1 MLKLYIYSAFFC
13 FMVIHV
19 QAQVRLS
26 TPLEILNFMEAS
38 PTQYEVEQLFGEVE
52 KRERPVLPHGAFI
65 VVIDGV
71 EHTFEYKDML
81 GCKAEKWQNK
91 ARELMSLEKPNYSKV
106 RKFYTKILKE
116 DPNNAQIHTW
126 IGESYYEQE
135 NYEEAKKWLKTA
147 IELNNID
154 YLARWLL
161 AEIHLKNEELD
172 AAVQAITVAH
182 IYNRNNPR
190 LLIRLKEIYKEKG
203 LAYYQNWGFDPQY
216 DVYRE
221 KDIVVVAGD
230 GIWLTYGMYKAVWN
244 FDPDYR
250 YIKEQQAVTD
260 YLFQEEMEAA
270 IGTFMTYTTLHKE
283 DQRGMPAMSAF
294 GRALDQEMVEEY
306 TMYEILSV
314 DRPTIANYLTADFLE
329 RLIQYIFR
337 VRSQNYAD
345 Q

>member
-1 MLKLYIYSAFFC
+1 MLKACIYSFC
-13 FMVIHV
+13 FSLLWLSA

-38 PTQYEVEQLFGEVE
+38 PTQYEVEQLFGTVDN
-52 KRERPVLPHGAFI
+52 RDRPVLPHGAFI
-65 VVIDGV
+65 AIIDGI
-71 EHTFEYKDML
+71 EHTFEHKDML
-81 GCKAEKWQNK
+81 DCKSEKWQNK
-91 ARELMSLEKPNYSKV
+91 AREMMSVESPNYKKV
-106 RKFYTKILKE
+106 RKFYDKILKQ
-116 DPNNAQIHTW
+116 DPQNAQIHTW
-126 IGESYYEQE
+126 IGESYYEE
-135 NYEEAKKWLKTA
+135 GNYTAAQKWLKEA

-172 AAVQAITVAH
+172 LAIRAITIAH

-203 LAYYQNWGFDPQY
+203 LEYYQNWGFDPQY

-244 FDPDYR
+244 FDTDYR

-270 IGTFMTYTTLHKE
+270 IGTFMTYTTLQKQ

-294 GRALDQEMVEEY
+294 GVALDQEMVEEY

-329 RLIQYIFR
+329 RLIQYIFK

-345 Q
+345 